1 MLSKE
6 EKSLK
11 SYTNANG
18 RTIYGE
24 CEKKCTN
31 DPIPDFVTNQIETDL
46 YVMLQYIKV
55 KSHFFC
61 IKIQG
66 VLN

>member
-24 CEKKCTN
+24 CITKCTN
-31 DPIPDFVTNQIETDL
+31 ASIPDFNTTNDFEAKL
-46 YVMLQYIKV
+46 
-55 KSHFFC
+55 
-61 IKIQG
+61 
-66 VLN
+66 